1 MRRILIMTEMK
12 IFQVAKFY
20 VRKDYGREYC
30 LTLFFTERYSLLQ
43 VSFDVGEYGSWIE
56 WPYLQI
62 SMGYGKLFS
71 FLFTLGRLGFSADI
85 AGRNW
90 REEYFYIKG
99 TPNELAQGLPKVP

>member
-1 MRRILIMTEMK
+1 MK
-12 IFQVAKFY
+12 LFQVAKWG
-20 VRKDYGREYC
+20 VREDYGKEYC
-30 LTLFFTERYSLLQ
+30 LTLFFTEKYSLLQ

-56 WPYLQI
+56 FPYLQI

-71 FLFTLGRLGFSADI
+71 FLFTLGRLGFTFDI

-99 TPNELAQGLPKVP
+99 TPEELAQDPTNPPVDAL

>member
-1 MRRILIMTEMK
+1 MK
-12 IFQVAKFY
+12 LFQVSKFY
-20 VRKDYGREYC
+20 VRKDYGKEYN

-56 WPYLQI
+56 FPYLQI

-90 REEYFYIKG
+90 RDELYYVQGSEE
-99 TPNELAQGLPKVP
+99 

>member
-1 MRRILIMTEMK
+1 MK

-20 VRKDYGREYC
+20 VRKDNGKEYN
-30 LTLFFTERYSLLQ
+30 LTLFFTEKYSLLQ

-56 WPYLQI
+56 FPYLQI

-71 FLFTLGRLGFSADI
+71 FLFTLGRLGFTFDI

-90 REEYFYIKG
+90 RDEYFYVQG
-99 TPNELAQGLPKVP
+99 NEE

>member
-1 MRRILIMTEMK
+1 MMK

-30 LTLFFTERYSLLQ
+30 LTLFFTEKYSLLQ

-56 WPYLQI
+56 FPYLQI
-62 SMGYGKLFS
+62 SAGYGKLFS
-71 FLFTLGRLGFSADI
+71 FLFSVGKLGFTFDI

-90 REEYFYIKG
+90 RDELYYIQGSEE
-99 TPNELAQGLPKVP
+99 

>member
-1 MRRILIMTEMK
+1 MK

-20 VRKDYGREYC
+20 VRQDYGKEYN

-56 WPYLQI
+56 FPYLQI

-71 FLFTLGRLGFSADI
+71 FLFTLGRLGFTFDI
-85 AGRNW
+85 VGRNW
-90 REEYFYIKG
+90 REEYFYV
-99 TPNELAQGLPKVP
+99 QGSEK

>member
-1 MRRILIMTEMK
+1 MK
-12 IFQVAKFY
+12 LFQVAKWG
-20 VRKDYGREYC
+20 VREDYGKEYFLFLF
-30 LTLFFTERYSLLQ
+30 LTEKYSLLQ

-56 WPYLQI
+56 FPYLQI

-71 FLFTLGRLGFSADI
+71 FLFSVGKLGFTFDI

-99 TPNELAQGLPKVP
+99 TPEELAQDPTNPPVDAL

>member
-1 MRRILIMTEMK
+1 MK
-12 IFQVAKFY
+12 LFQVAKWG
-20 VRKDYGREYC
+20 VREDYGKEYN

-56 WPYLQI
+56 FPYLQI

-71 FLFTLGRLGFSADI
+71 FLFTLGRLGFTFDI

-90 REEYFYIKG
+90 REEYFYIQG
-99 TPNELAQGLPKVP
+99 TPDELAQNPTNPPVDAL

>member
-1 MRRILIMTEMK
+1 MK
-12 IFQVAKFY
+12 LFQVAKWG
-20 VRKDYGREYC
+20 VRRDYGGEYC
-30 LTLFFTERYSLLQ
+30 LTLLFTEKYSLLQ

-71 FLFTLGRLGFSADI
+71 FLFSVGKLGFTFDI

-90 REEYFYIKG
+90 RDELYYVQGDEE
-99 TPNELAQGLPKVP
+99 

>member
-1 MRRILIMTEMK
+1 MK
-12 IFQVAKFY
+12 LFQVAKFY

-30 LTLFFTERYSLLQ
+30 LTLFFTEKYSLLQ
-43 VSFDVGEYGSWIE
+43 VAFDIGEYGSWID

-71 FLFTLGRLGFSADI
+71 FLFSVGKLGFTFDI

-90 REEYFYIKG
+90 RDELYYVQGDE
-99 TPNELAQGLPKVP
+99 TPDELAQGHTRTDLDAL

>member
-1 MRRILIMTEMK
+1 MK

-20 VRKDYGREYC
+20 VRKDYGREYN

-43 VSFDVGEYGSWIE
+43 ASFDVGEYGSWIE

-71 FLFTLGRLGFSADI
+71 FLFTLGKLGFTADF

-90 REEYFYIKG
+90 RDELYYIQGDEETDDK
-99 TPNELAQGLPKVP
+99 

>member
-1 MRRILIMTEMK
+1 MK
-12 IFQVAKFY
+12 LFQVAKWG
-20 VRKDYGREYC
+20 VREDYGKEYC
-30 LTLFFTERYSLLQ
+30 LTLFFTEKYSLLQ

-56 WPYLQI
+56 FPYLQI